1 MRRLIMRTLATAV
14 RLPVALAW
22 DAATLGNFG
31 GRTSTEKL
39 IAEHQQKKAN
49 DDVLDL
55 IEDVRRASG
64 GKP

>member
-31 GRTSTEKL
+31 GRTSTERIL
-39 IAEHQQKKAN
+39 AEHRQQKAN

-55 IEDVRRASG
+55 IEEVRRAG